1 MLAGITTLKNNTYNQ
16 TPVPKNQHL
25 SIPRY
30 NIGQNKFETEM
41 IRFYRARDKVQC
53 HLEQLRDQTNENN
66 DRKQAQEFEL
76 YIQLLTNQDVETA
89 TNDAVA
95 DGLNIEAA
103 ALDALDK
110 YADLLTL
117 LDNKIFTQQDRYI
130 KELSHKLLWHLAQIK

>member
-1 MLAGITTLKNNTYNQ
+1 
-16 TPVPKNQHL
+16 
-25 SIPRY
+25 
-30 NIGQNKFETEM
+30 M